1 MSCRKADSKPCTLP
15 TSKMVNVNGV
25 KQYPS
30 RRRRRDSAAIEGKK
44 ASPEVDLEERRTR
57 VKRTVFYWQ
66 VGVCLLPQLFF
77 ILKTTKLISRPFDP
91 VVIMIVSL
99 CLFPVS

>member
-1 MSCRKADSKPCTLP
+1 MHPAYLEDGERQRRITD
-15 TSKMVNVNGV
+15 
-25 KQYPS
+25 PS

-77 ILKTTKLISRPFDP
+77 ILKTTKLTLSPSILS
-91 VVIMIVSL
+91 S
-99 CLFPVS
+99 S